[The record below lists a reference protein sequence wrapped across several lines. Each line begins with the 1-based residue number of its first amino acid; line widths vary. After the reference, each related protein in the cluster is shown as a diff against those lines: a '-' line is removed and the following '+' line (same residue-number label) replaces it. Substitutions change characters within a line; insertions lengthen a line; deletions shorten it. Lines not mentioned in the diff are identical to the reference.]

1 MGINIKEYGEFL
13 NESMDPKSATDN
25 IIDIVTSGMGWID
38 PKYAIEMFINLTGL
52 EEEDFEV
59 DKMLGSLMDLDLL
72 YYEDKNVSNHKG
84 KKVKLEDPYLTEY
97 PERSSDN
104 GKYPGA
110 MESLNF
116 KIKKLDEFH

>member
-38 PKYAIEMFINLTGL
+38 PEYAIEMFINLTGL

-72 YYEDKNVSNHKG
+72 YYEDKTVSNHKG
-84 KKVKLEDPYLTEY
+84 KKVELEDPYLTEY

-110 MESLNF
+110 MESLIF